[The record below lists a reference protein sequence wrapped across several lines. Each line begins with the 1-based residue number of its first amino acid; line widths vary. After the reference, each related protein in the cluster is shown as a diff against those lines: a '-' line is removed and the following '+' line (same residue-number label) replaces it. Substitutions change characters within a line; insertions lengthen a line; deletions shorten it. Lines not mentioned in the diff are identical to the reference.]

1 MKYTVLGILFVAI
14 LLFGCVQQEVET
26 PDVLEEDDVFVPSEN
41 QIEIVD
47 DSTEVETEIEN
58 QTDVEVE
65 DEETEKEVQ
74 EGYLSQICTYS
85 DAESESTYYLREDK
99 MKMVTIA
106 QGMSLEFI
114 IDLNDNIM
122 YDKGG
127 IMLMGAMPG
136 CDWVMYDFN
145 EIQKVM
151 EREGLISEEEDMI
164 GDMTE
169 MDDSFRCENKV
180 ISDNEFVMS
189 GEICDGTEA
198 FIDFLL
204 SLIHI

>member
-26 PDVLEEDDVFVPSEN
+26 PDVLEEDDVILPEDEEII
-41 QIEIVD
+41 IED
-47 DSTEVETEIEN
+47 ETEVEDEIE
-58 QTDVEVE
+58 TE

-74 EGYLSQICTYS
+74 EGYLSQVCTYS

-106 QGMSLEFI
+106 QGMTLEFI

-204 SLIHI
+204 MMQQFQV